1 MRGLISEN
9 DVARLAAFA
18 LAYKKSAAAQVAVQA
33 IAGAGIGINFASFRM
48 FWAVAARR
56 SSSLLR
62 LGLRGTVDR
71 ASGVLQPS
79 PRLAPR
85 RCSAPPS
92 PHTASNQPRTNRAA
106 LLSTEPRRLP
116 TDPNG

>member
-48 FWAVAARR
+48 LVPHCLRRRR
-56 SSSLLR
+56 SPV
-62 LGLRGTVDR
+62 GT
-71 ASGVLQPS
+71 
-79 PRLAPR
+79 
-85 RCSAPPS
+85 
-92 PHTASNQPRTNRAA
+92 
-106 LLSTEPRRLP
+106 
-116 TDPNG
+116 